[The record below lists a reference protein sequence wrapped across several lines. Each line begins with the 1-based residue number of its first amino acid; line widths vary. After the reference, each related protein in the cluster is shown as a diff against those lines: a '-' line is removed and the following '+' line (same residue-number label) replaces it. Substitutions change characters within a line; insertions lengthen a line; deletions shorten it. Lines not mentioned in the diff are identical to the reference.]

1 MSEQET
7 PNEGQTPPPVA
18 AEEPLL
24 EDDIEKLVNEVES
37 LTTEVLVST
46 DSNPAGSEV
55 PTRDPAKE
63 PIADDAGLSAA
74 SPLVQDGAPTSVE
87 EVVADVDHELDEME
101 KLIGG
106 LGESME
112 AEDDAADLIP
122 SSEVE
127 SQDDPASATPDAVP
141 GVGSSADETA
151 DDLHST
157 PAAAAASPEEEIAD
171 QIPAVPEQV
180 EAGASQTEQALD
192 QDLDALLTPQDADGE
207 PPAEANDSLAA
218 DETESLEA
226 PSPDPPAAKSQERPT
241 GSAAP
246 TAADLADLP
255 LWQIF
260 KSRVLMRMRRAQI
273 AAAQGLLNGVLT
285 LLEKIDARLG
295 ERIPPMVKELLGY
308 CALGTLGMCV
318 VALLVWMW

>member
-7 PNEGQTPPPVA
+7 PNKGQTPPPVA

-141 GVGSSADETA
+141 GVEK
-151 DDLHST
+151 
-157 PAAAAASPEEEIAD
+157 AD
-171 QIPAVPEQV
+171 QVLANGIHQGV
-180 EAGASQTEQALD
+180 EILRRGRLVTSTTGVLDLSQPLKQRF
-192 QDLDALLTPQDADGE
+192 LTAHRGQSPMQRIHNSPPPGSCHKNRRPRGPQDR
-207 PPAEANDSLAA
+207 PIRSLCAA
-218 DETESLEA
+218 
-226 PSPDPPAAKSQERPT
+226 R
-241 GSAAP
+241 
-246 TAADLADLP
+246 
-255 LWQIF
+255 
-260 KSRVLMRMRRAQI
+260 
-273 AAAQGLLNGVLT
+273 
-285 LLEKIDARLG
+285 
-295 ERIPPMVKELLGY
+295 
-308 CALGTLGMCV
+308 
-318 VALLVWMW
+318 